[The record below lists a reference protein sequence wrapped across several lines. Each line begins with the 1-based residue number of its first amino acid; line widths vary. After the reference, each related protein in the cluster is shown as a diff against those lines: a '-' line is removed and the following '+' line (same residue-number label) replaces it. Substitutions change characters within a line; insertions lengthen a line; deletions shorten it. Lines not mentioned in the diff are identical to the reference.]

1 LHNVKVIKIT
11 FSLHLCNY
19 KWRGAGSLPGRRN
32 EDDDEG
38 VVAGCSLLLFY
49 SFLSGRPLTILS
61 LLLFSGSPLTL
72 CFSLSSFSSL
82 SIFVFVSCFWC
93 FYCSSSVSCFSSVY
107 VLSFS
112 VLACL
117 SLCMRLLTC
126 SPSRPSVQGVG
137 ATGDEASW
145 CSCVGWPMLL
155 SVSVSFAFS
164 VFPWFFCVLRWVTPP
179 VFIFSGLCFR
189 PPLSPASPRSFVSSL
204 LLFFFLEM
212 KEQRWWWCRFSLH
225 PFSLRPFSGFYKAR
239 EGLVSLPP
247 KMAGIVEARDRG
259 LQKRHRGYSGRDLL
273 EFPLAM
279 ICQIFPCWTGLRQ
292 TDDEQLDPK
301 RHRLA
306 WKMTNYSL
314 VPDCLKCIN
323 WIP

>member
-1 LHNVKVIKIT
+1 M
-11 FSLHLCNY
+11 
-19 KWRGAGSLPGRRN
+19 
-32 EDDDEG
+32 
-38 VVAGCSLLLFY
+38 AGCSLLLFY

-155 SVSVSFAFS
+155 SFSVSFAFS
-164 VFPWFFCVLRWVTPP
+164 VFPWFYCVRWVTPP

-212 KEQRWWWCRFSLH
+212 KEQR
-225 PFSLRPFSGFYKAR
+225 
-239 EGLVSLPP
+239 
-247 KMAGIVEARDRG
+247 
-259 LQKRHRGYSGRDLL
+259 
-273 EFPLAM
+273 
-279 ICQIFPCWTGLRQ
+279 
-292 TDDEQLDPK
+292 
-301 RHRLA
+301 
-306 WKMTNYSL
+306 
-314 VPDCLKCIN
+314 
-323 WIP
+323 